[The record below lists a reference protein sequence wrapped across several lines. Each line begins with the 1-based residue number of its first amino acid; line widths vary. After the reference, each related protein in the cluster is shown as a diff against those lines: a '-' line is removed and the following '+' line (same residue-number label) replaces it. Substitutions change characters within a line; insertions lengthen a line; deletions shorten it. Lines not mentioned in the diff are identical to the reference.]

1 MRLTITSLAGSAALL
16 SLLACS
22 GGGGGGSS
30 TPSGPTYATSLSYT
44 NPTSGAYQ
52 FVKDPSSSGAT
63 LVLDLVS
70 TSGAS
75 IGGVSFSLSADTG
88 KVSWPS
94 SGAVQNGAAFN
105 LGTAPQALVSKISGS
120 ELQGAA
126 SQKGTG
132 SLVTPTSSTVLAK
145 VTLVLKGGVLPGGIT
160 LTDSGKGGY
169 LDAAGPH
176 NTAIAVGT
184 LSAQ

>member
-1 MRLTITSLAGSAALL
+1 MRMTITSLAASAALL
-16 SLLACS
+16 SLLSCS
-22 GGGGGGSS
+22 GGGGGSS
-30 TPSGPTYATSLSYT
+30 NPSGPTYATSLSYT
-44 NPTSGAYQ
+44 NPTSGAFQ

-70 TSGAS
+70 TSGAP

-88 KVSWPS
+88 KISWPS
-94 SGAVQNGAAFN
+94 SGAVQNGTAFN
-105 LGTAPQALVSKISGS
+105 LGTAPQALASKISGS

-126 SQKGTG
+126 SQKGTS
-132 SLVTPTSSTVLAK
+132 SLVTPTSSTVLSK
-145 VTLVLKGGVLPGGIT
+145 VTLVLKGGVTPGGIT
-160 LTDSGKGGY
+160 LTDSGKGSY